1 MKRLLPL
8 LVLLIACQ
16 KEPADT
22 AGQPMKEGTP
32 PMPMTTGTTATT
44 AAAAAPQKLTGF
56 QTPESVL
63 WDPDQDVY
71 FVSNINGQPTAAD
84 DNGFIS
90 RVNPETLQIDLKW
103 IDAAKPDI
111 LLNAPKGL
119 GILGDDIYVADLTV
133 VRKFNRKT
141 GKPDGEIKIP
151 GSTFLNDIA
160 SDGQSVYVTDSG
172 MKAGANGFEGTGTDA
187 VWKITNDKPE
197 KIASGTELN
206 RPNGV
211 DIAEGKIWVVSFA
224 SNELYQIADGKKTSV
239 AKIPKG
245 SLDGLVHL
253 ADGSFLVSSWESK
266 TVYRGKGNAF
276 KPIVENV
283 DSPADIGYDVKRHRL
298 LVPHFMENVVT
309 IHDVQ

>member
-1 MKRLLPL
+1 MKRIIFVA
-8 LVLLIACQ
+8 LVLVACQ
-16 KEPADT
+16 KESTPPPGA
-22 AGQPMKEGTP
+22 PMKEGTP
-32 PMPMTTGTTATT
+32 PPPMTTSSASTTT
-44 AAAAAPQKLTGF
+44 AAAPQKLTGF

-63 WDPDQDVY
+63 YDADQDVY
-71 FVSNINGQPTAAD
+71 FVSNINGQPLAAD

-90 RVNPETLQIDLKW
+90 RINADTMQIDLKW

-119 GILGDDIYVADLTV
+119 GILGDNLYVADLTV
-133 VRKFNRKT
+133 VRKFDRKT
-141 GKPDGEIKIP
+141 GKPKGEIKIP

-160 SDGQSVYVTDSG
+160 SDGKAIYVTDSG

-187 VWKITNDKPE
+187 VWKIVNDKAE
-197 KIASGTELN
+197 KIAAGTDLN

-211 DIAEGKIWVVSFA
+211 DIADGKIWVVSFG
-224 SNELYQIADGKKTSV
+224 SNELYQIVSGKKTSV
-239 AKIPKG
+239 AKLPKG

-253 ADGSFLVSSWESK
+253 SDGSFLVSSWDGK
-266 TVYRGKGNAF
+266 AVYRGKGNSFQA
-276 KPIVENV
+276 IVENV
-283 DSPADIGYDVKRHRL
+283 DSPADICYDAKRHRL

>member
-8 LVLLIACQ
+8 LVLVVACQ
-16 KEPADT
+16 KEPPNTAD
-22 AGQPMKEGTP
+22 QPMKEGAP
-32 PMPMTTGTTATT
+32 PMPMTTSTTAT
-44 AAAAAPQKLTGF
+44 ASAAAPQKLTGF

-63 WDPDQDVY
+63 YDADQDIY

-90 RVNPETLQIDLKW
+90 RINPDTLQIDLKW

-119 GILGDDIYVADLTV
+119 GILGDDLYVADLTV

-151 GSTFLNDIA
+151 GSTFLNDVA
-160 SDGQSVYVTDSG
+160 SDGKSVYVTDSG

-187 VWKITNDKPE
+187 VWKITNDKAE
-197 KIASGTELN
+197 RIASGTDLN

-211 DIAEGKIWVVSFA
+211 DIADGKIWVVSFA
-224 SNELYQIADGKKTSV
+224 SNELYQIVNGKKTSV

-253 ADGSFLVSSWESK
+253 SDGSFLVSSWESK

-276 KPIVENV
+276 TPVVENV
-283 DSPADIGYDVKRHRL
+283 DSPADIGYDTKRHRL

-309 IHDVQ
+309 IHDIQ